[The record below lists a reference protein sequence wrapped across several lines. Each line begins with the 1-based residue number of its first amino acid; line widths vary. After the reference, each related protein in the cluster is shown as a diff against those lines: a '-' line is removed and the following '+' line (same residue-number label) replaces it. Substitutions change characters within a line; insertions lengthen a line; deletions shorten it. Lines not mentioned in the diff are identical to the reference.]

1 MDGPEA
7 EGPRRKGEHVPER
20 KGLGAT
26 ALCQPGS
33 QPDPA
38 GPATG
43 AVLCH
48 PVLCQPGSQPDP
60 AAQRFVEL
68 RLWLF
73 RLLVRRCSET
83 VWCCFAMGLWS
94 TGRWIRY
101 RFEDKC

>member
-43 AVLCH
+43 AV
-48 PVLCQPGSQPDP
+48 PDP
-60 AAQRFVEL
+60 AAVLCHPQALHQRSAQCLVEL

-73 RLLVRRCSET
+73 RLLVRR
-83 VWCCFAMGLWS
+83 
-94 TGRWIRY
+94 
-101 RFEDKC
+101 